1 MDGMFSMIFLP
12 EHPSEPAKVTLQSN
26 HYNGVGYS
34 YRWTFSGGNQRVEI
48 DLIKAQDNGILY
60 IIIKRTNVPFMKVT
74 EECSLLLL
82 LPLVVEVVVIVVV
95 ESALPLTISI
105 ALQNAKLVVVGA
117 EFHSKV
123 AVLDIDAIACVW

>member
-1 MDGMFSMIFLP
+1 
-12 EHPSEPAKVTLQSN
+12 
-26 HYNGVGYS
+26 
-34 YRWTFSGGNQRVEI
+34 
-48 DLIKAQDNGILY
+48 
-60 IIIKRTNVPFMKVT
+60 MKVT